1 MQRIVSFSSDLV
13 ERMGNMLCRLMHR
26 NITRPVQGQYV
37 CLDCL
42 RRHSV
47 DF

>member
-1 MQRIVSFSSDLV
+1 MKRYVCVWFPF
-13 ERMGNMLCRLMHR
+13 ERLGALICRWMHQE
-26 NITRPVQGQYV
+26 ITRPVQGHYI
-37 CLDCL
+37 CLECL

>member
-1 MQRIVSFSSDLV
+1 MERHVSLKSDFLQRL
-13 ERMGNMLCRLMHR
+13 GNFLCRLLHH

-37 CLDCL
+37 CLECL
-42 RRHSV
+42 RRYTV